1 MRRVGIVPRPA
12 AEMLQNVQTGGEGFQ
27 ALPQPSGPYP
37 YRVRSAALEIPASTS
52 QGRTFHVIG
61 DSGGVKD
68 PNPQLAVAKA
78 LAADLLEHPEVG
90 FLYHVGDI
98 DYFEGADAEYAPQFF
113 EAYADYLRPIVGIP
127 GNHDGAGGDHLASFM
142 AYLCD
147 TSPRLLPQFAEYQR
161 DTMTQPN
168 CYWTLEDPAV
178 TIVGLYSNVPSG
190 GEIQQNQ
197 REWFVEELRA
207 APEAKPLIVALHHPP
222 LSIDAHHGGSAA
234 MGTLLDECFG
244 AANRCPN
251 IVLSGHVHDYQRF
264 TRLASLP
271 GMNSEGNLITY
282 IVIGNGGYHNLH
294 ALASD
299 AKAGEE
305 VAQGVTFEYGDA
317 SGWGFL
323 RLAVE
328 SEDGVDNRIQG
339 EYVKVPRE
347 GSPESGETFTLEGPF

>member
-27 ALPQPSGPYP
+27 ALPQPSGPFP
-37 YRVRSAALEIPASTS
+37 YRVSSAALEIPPSPG

-98 DYFEGADAEYAPQFF
+98 DYLEGADAEYAPQFF
-113 EAYADYLRPIVGIP
+113 EAYADYLRHIVGIP
-127 GNHDGAGGDHLASFM
+127 GNRDGAGGDHLASFM

-207 APEAKPLIVALHHPP
+207 ARERKPLIVALHHPP
-222 LSIDAHHGGSAA
+222 FSVDAHHGGSAN
-234 MGTLLDECFG
+234 MWTLLTECFKEAG
-244 AANRCPN
+244 RYPALMLA
-251 IVLSGHVHDYQRF
+251 GHVHDYQRF
-264 TRLASLP
+264 SIVL
-271 GMNSEGNLITY
+271 EGHAITG
-282 IVIGNGGYHNLH
+282 IVIGNGGYHYLH
-294 ALASD
+294 PLAAD

-305 VAQGVTFEYGDA
+305 LAEGVTFEYGDA

-323 RLAVE
+323 RLGIS
-328 SEDGVDNRIQG
+328 SEDGVDNVIRG
-339 EYVKVPRE
+339 EYVGVPRE
-347 GSPESGETFTLEGPF
+347 GEPQSADTFTLEGPF